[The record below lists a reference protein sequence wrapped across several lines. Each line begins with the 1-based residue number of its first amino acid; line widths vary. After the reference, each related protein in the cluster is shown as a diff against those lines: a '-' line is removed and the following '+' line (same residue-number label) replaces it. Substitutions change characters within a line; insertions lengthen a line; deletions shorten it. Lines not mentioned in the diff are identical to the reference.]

1 MTTNPLMQ
9 HIEAIAK
16 EKGIEPQ
23 VIVTA
28 LEDAMLTASRKHY
41 KTTENLRTRLNPETG
56 NIELYAVKHIV
67 QDVTNPATEISLA
80 RRRSSTAKK
89 PRSTWRSSSPS
100 RPKASD
106 ASRRRR

>member
-56 NIELYAVKHIV
+56 NIELFTREKLDRRVAGVAERPAGRRAIV
-67 QDVTNPATEISLA
+67 
-80 RRRSSTAKK
+80 
-89 PRSTWRSSSPS
+89 
-100 RPKASD
+100 SD
-106 ASRRRR
+106 EHAPEHR

>member
-56 NIELYAVKHIV
+56 NIELYAVKHIG
-67 QDVTNPATEISLA
+67 VTLGGCGE
-80 RRRSSTAKK
+80 
-89 PRSTWRSSSPS
+89 
-100 RPKASD
+100 
-106 ASRRRR
+106 